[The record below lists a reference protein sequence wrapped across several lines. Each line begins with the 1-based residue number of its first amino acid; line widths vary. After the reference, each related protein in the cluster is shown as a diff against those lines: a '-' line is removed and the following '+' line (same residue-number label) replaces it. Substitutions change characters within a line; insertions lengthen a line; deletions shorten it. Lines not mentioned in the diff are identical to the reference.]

1 MLIFVPSLLL
11 FVSATAISVLRRL
24 RPGYGYSWLISVV
37 GSFLAWLGMLVFHWQ
52 SFIPLTFQFTPV
64 SGVTNPVTFQLDLIS
79 WPYAFSLAALG
90 LAVMLTNA
98 ARLGENTTPTDWAA
112 SLAVVGTGLLAVMSG
127 TPLGLILT
135 WSILDI
141 VDLVFVVGQKRSG
154 NYTRSAVLAF
164 ILRVCGT
171 MMMLI
176 AMIYSQSK
184 GKALTFTDSVSGVG
198 LLMLISAG
206 LRLGIIPL
214 HLVFTQESGARRGQ
228 ETALT
233 LVSIAASLVF
243 LGRMPLQAV
252 PANWVNV
259 LLPLM
264 GLAAVYAGG
273 TWLASENEIAGR
285 PYWLAA
291 LSAVAVGCALHG
303 QPASTLAWGV
313 ATILVGGMLFLFSA
327 REKWLWVF
335 LILAAVSFTGAPFT
349 PVASGWDGLLKGGG
363 VVSKVLFFIA
373 CFFLL
378 LGYLRHTFR
387 PGAGLSEFEGWI
399 RVVYAAGLGILLAS
413 FWLVGVTGYP
423 GSFTLGT
430 WWAGGLLLFLSI
442 LAAVWIYFKPPF
454 MARWQGRV
462 VDSLLP
468 TARRISVL
476 RWIRRIGGWLSTFL
490 QMDWLYR
497 LVELIYGLFQQVI
510 KAISALLEGSGGVLW
525 AILLLA
531 MVFALLLGQGGV

>member
-1 MLIFVPSLLL
+1 M
-11 FVSATAISVLRRL
+11 
-24 RPGYGYSWLISVV
+24 
-37 GSFLAWLGMLVFHWQ
+37 
-52 SFIPLTFQFTPV
+52 
-64 SGVTNPVTFQLDLIS
+64 
-79 WPYAFSLAALG
+79 
-90 LAVMLTNA
+90 
-98 ARLGENTTPTDWAA
+98 
-112 SLAVVGTGLLAVMSG
+112 
-127 TPLGLILT
+127 
-135 WSILDI
+135 
-141 VDLVFVVGQKRSG
+141 VGQKRSG

-303 QPASTLAWGV
+303 QPASTLAWGRSHHPGGRYV
-313 ATILVGGMLFLFSA
+313 VFVFSPRKMVVGFPHSGGSQFYRRPVHSGCQWVGWSAQRRGSGEQGALFY
-327 REKWLWVF
+327 R
-335 LILAAVSFTGAPFT
+335 
-349 PVASGWDGLLKGGG
+349 
-363 VVSKVLFFIA
+363 
-373 CFFLL
+373 
-378 LGYLRHTFR
+378 
-387 PGAGLSEFEGWI
+387 
-399 RVVYAAGLGILLAS
+399 
-413 FWLVGVTGYP
+413 
-423 GSFTLGT
+423 
-430 WWAGGLLLFLSI
+430 LLF
-442 LAAVWIYFKPPF
+442 PP
-454 MARWQGRV
+454 AGIPAPH
-462 VDSLLP
+462 LP
-468 TARRISVL
+468 SRGGPVRI
-476 RWIRRIGGWLSTFL
+476 
-490 QMDWLYR
+490 
-497 LVELIYGLFQQVI
+497 
-510 KAISALLEGSGGVLW
+510 
-525 AILLLA
+525 
-531 MVFALLLGQGGV
+531 